1 MLAAKAIS
9 KCMTRVCECRWWSL
23 ANGLAADTFQ
33 TVVKHVLAAI
43 KECAVPLLLK
53 GLENAERS
61 DQPERE
67 PLQRQAPCY
76 LQLLRI
82 GALHDALS
90 GLLHLRASAQE
101 KGPL

>member
-1 MLAAKAIS
+1 MHIQLTMLAARAIS
-9 KCMTRVCECRWWSL
+9 KCMTRVHQYRWWSL

-33 TVVKHVLAAI
+33 TISKHVLAVI

-53 GLENAERS
+53 GLENAEQS

-67 PLQRQAPCY
+67 QCKRQAPCY

-90 GLLHLRASAQE
+90 ESRG
-101 KGPL
+101 